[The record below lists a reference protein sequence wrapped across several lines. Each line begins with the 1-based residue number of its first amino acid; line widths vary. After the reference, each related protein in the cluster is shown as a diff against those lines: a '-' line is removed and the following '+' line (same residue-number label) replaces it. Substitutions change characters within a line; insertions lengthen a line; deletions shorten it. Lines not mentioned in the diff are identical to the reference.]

1 MKKVSIQE
9 AKKQIDALTKQINHY
24 NHLYY
29 QEDNSEISDFEFDI
43 LLNQLIQLE
52 TDFPELKKLT
62 VPANVLEAQSPKILR
77 RQAIL
82 LKCSHLAT
90 PILRKNWL
98 HLTRGYSRDWSI
110 EIIIIFA
117 NLNLMGWPLVWF
129 MKRANWLGQ

>member
-52 TDFPELKKLT
+52 TDFPELKKADSPSQRVGGTITKNFETASHSVKMLSLGNTYSKEELVAFDERVFKGLEHRNYNYFCELELT
-62 VPANVLEAQSPKILR
+62 
-77 RQAIL
+77 
-82 LKCSHLAT
+82 
-90 PILRKNWL
+90 
-98 HLTRGYSRDWSI
+98 
-110 EIIIIFA
+110 
-117 NLNLMGWPLVWF
+117 
-129 MKRANWLGQ
+129 